1 MKTRS
6 RELLRISI
14 QLRWALLL
22 YYDDDDGCIA
32 EAVVEPDDVSLL
44 CLGSFCFIE
53 EDNLRKM
60 YGMSE

>member
-1 MKTRS
+1 MKRRS

-32 EAVVEPDDVSLL
+32 EAVVEPDDMSLL
-44 CLGSFCFIE
+44 CLGSVCFIE
-53 EDNLRKM
+53 EENLRKCM
-60 YGMSE
+60 E